1 MTSVMVL
8 MTVIRNK
15 ENVKR
20 VYIECELK
28 SQNFVTRLEL
38 RTSRKFRLKFGVAEL
53 NDGNFLDVW
62 FPKPRYEEFDCMF
75 IEIWSSSILLSHKLA
90 IMKLDFSKVYENKGI
105 LIVWVWD
112 KTLLSELKK
121 MLPLFV
127 HTLGGIFKSQ
137 LGVTKLDFV
146 IEEKRGVIPFF
157 R

>member
-1 MTSVMVL
+1 MWYATSGTIHWWKNHILGKFKYLTSVMVL

-62 FPKPRYEEFDCMF
+62 FPKPRYEEFDCML
-75 IEIWSSSILLSHKLA
+75 IEIWSSSILLWLWKPN
-90 IMKLDFSKVYENKGI
+90 IQKI
-105 LIVWVWD
+105 TI
-112 KTLLSELKK
+112 
-121 MLPLFV
+121 
-127 HTLGGIFKSQ
+127 I
-137 LGVTKLDFV
+137 
-146 IEEKRGVIPFF
+146 
-157 R
+157 

>member
-1 MTSVMVL
+1 

-15 ENVKR
+15 ENIKKA
-20 VYIECELK
+20 YIECELK
-28 SQNFVTRLEL
+28 SQNFVTQLER

-62 FPKPRYEEFDCMF
+62 FPKPGYEEFDCMF
-75 IEIWSSSILLSHKLA
+75 IEIWSSSILFSHKLVF
-90 IMKLDFSKVYENKGI
+90 MKLDFNKVYTNKGI
-105 LIVWVWD
+105 LIVYVWD
-112 KTLLSELKK
+112 KTLLAELQK

-137 LGVTKLDFV
+137 LGVSKLDFV
-146 IEEKRGVIPFF
+146 IEEKSGIPFF